1 MAKKKEIIGEIKL
14 QIPGGGATPAPPVGP
29 ALGAKGVNIG
39 GFVKE
44 FNDKSAKRRGEIVPV
59 VITVYKD
66 KSYTFIMK
74 QPPVAEL
81 IKEAVGIK
89 KGSGTAGPMTNH
101 AQITKAQLQTIAER
115 KMEELTAHNMEAAMK
130 TIAGTARS
138 MGLVVTD

>member
-44 FNDKSAKRRGEIVPV
+44 FNDKSAKRRGEIIPV
-59 VITVYKD
+59 VISVYKD
-66 KSYTFIMK
+66 KSFTFIMK

-89 KGSGTAGPMTNH
+89 KGSGTAGPMTEH
-101 AQITKAQLQTIAER
+101 AKITKDQLKTIAER
-115 KMEELTAHNMEAAMK
+115 KMEELTAHDIEAAMK